1 MIPAPVIEHAVTVT
15 LKDYD
20 DMEIILL
27 KGHLIL
33 EQMLNQIL
41 MAHGLDIK
49 RIENMRLMYGKTLEL
64 VSALNG
70 QYLKSEYQ
78 HLKKINQIR
87 NSIAHKLFPENYDVD
102 LKEWSCS
109 VLGQTPKTINTKRTY
124 KKHVIKAF
132 SFLVGKLQG
141 MADGIEPAKL

>member
-1 MIPAPVIEHAVTVT
+1 MIPAQILEHAVTVK

-20 DMEIILL
+20 DMELILL

-49 RIENMRLMYGKTLEL
+49 RIESMRLMYGKTLEL
-64 VSALNG
+64 VATLNS
-70 QYLKSEYQ
+70 QYLKNEYP

-102 LKEWSCS
+102 LKEWSCA
-109 VLGQTPKTINTKRTY
+109 VLGYTPKTINTKRTY
-124 KKHVIKAF
+124 KSHVIKAF
-132 SFLVGKLQG
+132 SLLAGKLQG
-141 MADGIEPAKL
+141 MADGIASVKL